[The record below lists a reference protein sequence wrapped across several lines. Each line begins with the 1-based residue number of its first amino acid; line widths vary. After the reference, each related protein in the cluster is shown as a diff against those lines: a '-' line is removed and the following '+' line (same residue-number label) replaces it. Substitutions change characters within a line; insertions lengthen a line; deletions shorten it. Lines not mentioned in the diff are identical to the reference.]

1 MSNPT
6 NQPKLCLLMTGSE
19 LMSGDTIDSNSAY
32 LGKKLADI
40 GLSITEKITVSDD
53 AAILLQQIQ
62 RLSVEYDVIFMN
74 GGLGPT
80 QDDLTA
86 EVLAR
91 ACQCELA
98 VNREAEQHV
107 ISWCEKR
114 GLTVN
119 AANLKQAILPNN
131 ATIFSDAPGSAAAF
145 YLRFNRAIIIATPGV
160 PSELRTITEK
170 DILPFLQQRF
180 PLKKTATWL
189 QYQLFGIGE
198 SSLQQLI
205 DEQFPSLSDY
215 FTVGFRANSPYVELK
230 LLALPTDNIAA
241 QNIVLEAL
249 LAHLQEN
256 IIGSAHSTV
265 ASSLINALENHNKT
279 VSSAESCTG
288 GMIAS
293 LITQIA
299 GSSAVFPGS
308 IISYSNDVKK
318 SLLQVS
324 EHTLEQQGAV
334 SEATVRAM
342 LNGVLAVIKSD
353 YAMAVSGIAGPSGGS
368 DEKPVGT
375 VWIAFG
381 SKQQQQAI
389 CLVIRQPRVEFQQL
403 VSTIAMDLLRRQIL
417 GFSLTPRYL
426 SRWQKN

>member
-1 MSNPT
+1 
-6 NQPKLCLLMTGSE
+6 MTGSE

-40 GLSITEKITVSDD
+40 GIGITEKITVGDD
-53 AAILLQQIQ
+53 AAILLQQIK
-62 RLSVEYDVIFMN
+62 RLSLEYDIIFMN

-86 EVLAR
+86 EVLAQ
-91 ACQCELA
+91 ACQCELT
-98 VNREAEQHV
+98 VNIEAEQHV

-114 GLTVN
+114 GLTAN

-131 ATIFSDAPGSAAAF
+131 ASIFSDAPGSAAAF
-145 YLRFNRAIIIATPGV
+145 YLHLNRALIIATPGV
-160 PSELRTITEK
+160 PSELRSITEK
-170 DILPFLQQRF
+170 DVLPFLQQRF
-180 PLKKTATWL
+180 ALKDTSTWL

-205 DEQFPSLSDY
+205 NEQFASLSNY
-215 FTVGFRANSPYVELK
+215 FTVGFRANFPYVELK
-230 LLALPTDNIAA
+230 LLALPTDNHAA
-241 QNIVLEAL
+241 QKQVLDRL
-249 LAHLQEN
+249 LEHLKEN
-256 IIGSAHSTV
+256 IIGGAKSTV
-265 ASSLINALENHNKT
+265 ASSLIKALEKHNKT

-308 IISYSNDVKK
+308 IISYSNAIKAA
-318 SLLQVS
+318 LLQVP
-324 EHTLEQQGAV
+324 EKTLEQHGAV
-334 SEATVRAM
+334 SEETVRAM
-342 LNGVLAVIKSD
+342 LNGVLATIKSD

-375 VWIAFG
+375 VWIAYG

-389 CLVIRQPRVEFQQL
+389 CLVIRQPRHDFQKL

-417 GFSLTPRYL
+417 GYSLTPYYL